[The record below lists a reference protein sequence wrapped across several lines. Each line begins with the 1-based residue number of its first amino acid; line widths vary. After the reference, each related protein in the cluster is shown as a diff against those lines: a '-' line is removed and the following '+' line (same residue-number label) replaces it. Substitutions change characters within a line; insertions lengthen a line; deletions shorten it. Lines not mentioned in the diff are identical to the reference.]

1 MNRKPLLIGVGIVLV
16 LVVAVVVYFVIQSS
30 STPTDETL
38 IPVSSDE
45 VMLLCP
51 LDTQLCSDGSF
62 VKKDPLNNCEF
73 YDCPV
78 DENATESEA
87 DSTVC
92 TLEVKTCPDGEEV
105 GRESSRSC
113 QFKLCSDGTQL
124 Q

>member
-1 MNRKPLLIGVGIVLV
+1 MNKKKLMIGVGIVLA
-16 LVVAVVVYFVIQSS
+16 LVAAVVIFFMIQSA
-30 STPTDETL
+30 STPTDQTL

-62 VKKDPLNNCEF
+62 VKKDPLNNCDF
-73 YDCPV
+73 FDCPV
-78 DENATESEA
+78 DETATQSDDEA
-87 DSTVC
+87 TVC

-113 QFKLCSDGTQL
+113 QFKLCADGTQL